1 MDARGGRAVAQ
12 GPGVWTN
19 QGVSVLSQNFPV
31 LPLIKLD
38 GGKYVFAP
46 TALRGVYSDTTQL
59 NSTKLTQLNSVQ
71 PISAKQVSRVFVY
84 DVINGPLT

>member
-59 NSTKLTQLNSVQ
+59 N
-71 PISAKQVSRVFVY
+71 
-84 DVINGPLT
+84 